1 MFHMILMMN
10 NDLSLNIIN
19 RLAFVMDTQCFFCDE
34 WTEILNIN
42 HMDFRFEEEWT
53 EILNIN
59 HMDFRFEEFHFP
71 VLRQVVVNNCYSA
84 VQEIPCCSLA
94 ILPHYVV
101 VFSASPFHITLSLT
115 SNLTMFSHT

>member
-19 RLAFVMDTQCFFCDE
+19 RLAFVMDTQCFFC
-34 WTEILNIN
+34 
-42 HMDFRFEEEWT
+42 EEWT